1 MSKYTGPN
9 DPRFQTGSGFFEVI
23 GLGAAVGAASGY
35 FAGWE
40 TVGLW
45 KGAGFLSP
53 NTIMAAIHQAGIF
66 PQAYIPI
73 LAAGAAIGVF
83 TGGALGF
90 FAGNISA
97 EIHIRGSQL
106 TRKPQFMQKA
116 ILEASPPVKGKNQGI
131 RIHPKIQTTEALEAS
146 HLLIVGGAGAGKTT
160 ILWPVINQI
169 IERGDKAII
178 FSFKGD
184 FEQKIGTGERIGKQF
199 ALLAPWDNRSA
210 LWTLGRD
217 IRTRLDAEA
226 FANTLIPDP
235 EKSDNPMWINGSR
248 SLLVGI
254 ISEVQRERGEA
265 WGFAELAKKCAEAL
279 ADFKVLKE
287 IIIRENPVAAALISG
302 GADSKTTTS
311 FLANISAYLTH
322 VVNLGVAADDL
333 KERARQKQWSVN
345 KWIAG
350 KVPPI
355 TILGFRPSAKLISEA
370 WCASLIEQIVLKLED
385 LPDIDTPDERRI
397 WLILDEVP
405 RMGKIPSITEAL
417 EVLRSK
423 GVRICLGC
431 QGINQIEE
439 KYSKTTARS
448 WAMQTATKIL
458 GRIAEPE
465 DQKWAASLIGERDL
479 ERFTSQYNVSGGSQG
494 GSSQGGSYQRVKE
507 HTVLPSQFGQIVKVT
522 KRGPR
527 AIMTVAGSEHIGL
540 LDWPFQPNPNQRGSR
555 EKHQARWVLPRYAR
569 PIWGAVPPKVDIPP
583 VIDVPAKKEK
593 DPQQLNIPPQQPQI
607 DQPPQSQQGQQ
618 SGDGGGVGVGEI
630 MGDHVAG
637 QALDALLP
645 GAGMAFEMMKMITEM
660 SGSGGGNA
668 PAALLAP
675 RIQQQEPDDMTEIE
689 RSEEAELE

>member
-1 MSKYTGPN
+1 MSKYSGPN
-9 DPRFQTGSGFFEVI
+9 DPRFQAGSGFFEVI
-23 GLGAAVGAASGY
+23 GLGAVVGALIGY
-35 FAGWE
+35 GAAWE
-40 TVGLW
+40 TVAITR
-45 KGAGFLSP
+45 GAGFLTQNS
-53 NTIMAAIHQAGIF
+53 ILAAIHQAGIF
-66 PQAYIPI
+66 PPSFALP
-73 LAAGAAIGVF
+73 LAAGAALGVCA
-83 TGGALGF
+83 GGSLGF

-97 EIHIRGSQL
+97 EVHIRGSQL
-106 TRKPQFMQKA
+106 THKPKLMQQA
-116 ILEASPPVKGKNQGI
+116 IQEASPPVTGKNQGI
-131 RIHPKIQTTEALEAS
+131 RIHPKLQTTESLEAS
-146 HLLIVGGAGAGKTT
+146 HTFIIGGSGAGKTT
-160 ILWPVINQI
+160 IIWPMINQAI
-169 IERGDKAII
+169 KRGDKVII

-210 LWTLGRD
+210 LWALGRD
-217 IRTRLDAEA
+217 IVTRLDAEA
-226 FANTLIPDP
+226 LANTLIPEP
-235 EKSDNPMWINGSR
+235 EKSDNPMWTNGAR
-248 SLLVGI
+248 SLVTGI
-254 ISEVQRERGEA
+254 ISDVQREHCEA

-287 IIIRENPVAAALISG
+287 IITRENPVAASLISG

-333 KERARQKQWSVN
+333 KDAAKGKQWSVN
-345 KWIAG
+345 GWIAG
-350 KVPPI
+350 MVPSI
-355 TILGFRPSAKLISEA
+355 AVLGFRPSAKSISEA

-385 LPDIDTPDERRI
+385 LPDVSSEDRRI

-423 GVRICLGC
+423 GVRIMLGC

-448 WAMQTATKIL
+448 WAMQTATKII

-479 ERFTSQYNVSGGSQG
+479 ERFAAQYNVTQG

-507 HTVLPSQFGQIVKVT
+507 HTVLPSELGQIVKVT

-527 AIMTVAGSEHIGL
+527 AILTVAGSGYVGL
-540 LDWPFQPNPNQRGSR
+540 LDWPFQSNPNQRGSR
-555 EKHQARWVLPRYAR
+555 EKHQAQWVLPRYAR
-569 PIWGAVPPKVDIPP
+569 PSWGAVPPKVDIPIP
-583 VIDVPAKKEK
+583 LSDASVKKEK
-593 DPQQLNIPPQQPQI
+593 DQQLNIRPPQQV
-607 DQPPQSQQGQQ
+607 DQPPQQQQ
-618 SGDGGGVGVGEI
+618 SEGGVGEI
-630 MGDHVAG
+630 ISDHITG

-660 SGSGGGNA
+660 SGSDGGNA
-668 PAALLAP
+668 PTLSAP
-675 RIQQQEPDDMTEIE
+675 RIQHEDLTETEIE
-689 RSEEAELE
+689 EEAE